1 MSKSGLC
8 SRSDHLGVHGGR
20 PSRTAAGGRHEP
32 GTRDFVSVDDGPD
45 FAREANVLPERLR
58 DSEDDTKRGREP
70 RLRDFARRLLADD
83 EDGGISP
90 REVLGA
96 VIEGGDKPKPV
107 LVRMVAREVRTYLE
121 GLGLHEDVRHLM
133 TNYSLDVSASFRLR
147 PLSDE
152 VGQPSEE

>member
-1 MSKSGLC
+1 M
-8 SRSDHLGVHGGR
+8 
-20 PSRTAAGGRHEP
+20 
-32 GTRDFVSVDDGPD
+32 
-45 FAREANVLPERLR
+45 
-58 DSEDDTKRGREP
+58 SEDDTKRGREP

-96 VIEGGDKPKPV
+96 VIDGGDKAKTE

>member
-1 MSKSGLC
+1 M
-8 SRSDHLGVHGGR
+8 
-20 PSRTAAGGRHEP
+20 
-32 GTRDFVSVDDGPD
+32 
-45 FAREANVLPERLR
+45 
-58 DSEDDTKRGREP
+58 SEDDTKRGREP

-96 VIEGGDKPKPV
+96 VIDGGDKAKTE

-147 PLSDE
+147 PLSEE
-152 VGQPSEE
+152 VVQPSEE

>member
-1 MSKSGLC
+1 M
-8 SRSDHLGVHGGR
+8 
-20 PSRTAAGGRHEP
+20 
-32 GTRDFVSVDDGPD
+32 
-45 FAREANVLPERLR
+45 
-58 DSEDDTKRGREP
+58 SEDETKRSREP
-70 RLRDFARRLLADD
+70 RLRDFARRLLTDD
-83 EDGGISP
+83 EEKGISP

-96 VIEGGDKPKPV
+96 VIDGGDKAKTE

-152 VGQPSEE
+152 VEEPAEE